1 MAQSEDVR
9 AMIEHV
15 RVKKADGTLYL
26 MNERIAWMPN
36 GKNTFTISHNYADIK
51 TQKISPEGKPKIQL
65 QIVLANG
72 SDTFHFVNPKGQQ
85 DQLEDRNQ
93 VKEILQQMLPLFR
106 RKMSQEMEQKWK
118 VLVDN
123 PSLYQL
129 YKELVATNIITTD
142 EFWETYA
149 TRKQLAMKGID
160 ATGKKEKVGVSSAFL
175 ADVKPQS
182 DGQNG
187 IHYNITSEIIEAIF
201 QTYPAVKRKHFEC
214 VPHKLTEQEFWQRFF
229 QSHYFHRDRMTSMK
243 DFFNDC
249 AKQDEMDIQNA
260 IKKGII
266 DPFFDIR
273 VFDDPVEPTLEN
285 VLGSEA
291 TTSSGKPELSANK
304 ALIRRFNFHSIMVLD
319 ACRSEEERGYKDPL
333 SIISGDKKKES
344 KEKPTE
350 ELTTSIVEVKDDG
363 FENERLMTKKRRLK
377 EATEYDDLAGKKPAI
392 GASIDDF
399 DEGVQPPKLQ
409 VTNTERYM
417 YGPTPL
423 LKNSENSYDYPHDK
437 RNFKASLQAAVLQQI
452 ASITS
457 NWRPFSGIIQDSK
470 KAIQVVNDL
479 SPGGILM
486 KDAAVVSSNLKDEI
500 PKDVLMELRNLT
512 MALNELLYHFWQC
525 IPFSNQT
532 HEKKFIEMKETLD
545 RFHCNKLQ
553 PFHDRV
559 SREFHRDLTSHLFS
573 KLESAHARYNSW
585 FTKKQLQCKN

>member
-85 DQLEDRNQ
+85 SQLEDRNQ

-123 PSLYQL
+123 PNLYQL

-149 TRKQLAMKGID
+149 VRKQLGMKGID
-160 ATGKKEKVGVSSAFL
+160 VNGKKEKVGVSSAFL

-249 AKQDEMDIQNA
+249 ARQDEMDIQNA

-273 VFDDPVEPTLEN
+273 VFDDQVEPTIEN

-291 TTSSGKPELSANK
+291 TTSSGKSELSANK

-333 SIISGDKKKES
+333 SIIGGDKKKES

-350 ELTTSIVEVKDDG
+350 PELTTSIVEVKNDT
-363 FENERLMTKKRRLK
+363 FENERFMAKKRRLK
-377 EATEYDDLAGKKPAI
+377 EATEYDDLAGKRPTV
-392 GASIDDF
+392 GSSIDEF
-399 DEGVQPPKLQ
+399 DEGVQPPKLH
-409 VTNTERYM
+409 VTNVERYM
-417 YGPTPL
+417 YGPTPF
-423 LKNSENSYDYPHDK
+423 DYPHDK
-437 RNFKASLQAAVLQQI
+437 RNIKASVQAAVLQQI
-452 ASITS
+452 SSITS
-457 NWRPFSGIIQDSK
+457 GWRPFSGTIQDSK
-470 KAIQVVNDL
+470 KAIQV
-479 SPGGILM
+479 
-486 KDAAVVSSNLKDEI
+486 
-500 PKDVLMELRNLT
+500 
-512 MALNELLYHFWQC
+512 
-525 IPFSNQT
+525 
-532 HEKKFIEMKETLD
+532 
-545 RFHCNKLQ
+545 
-553 PFHDRV
+553 
-559 SREFHRDLTSHLFS
+559 
-573 KLESAHARYNSW
+573 
-585 FTKKQLQCKN
+585 

>member
-36 GKNTFTISHNYADIK
+36 GKNTFTISHKYADIK

-72 SDTFHFVNPKGQQ
+72 SDTFHFVNPKGQPA
-85 DQLEDRNQ
+85 QLEDRNQ

-123 PSLYQL
+123 PTLYQL
-129 YKELVATNIITTD
+129 YKELVATNIISTD
-142 EFWETYA
+142 EFWQTYA
-149 TRKQLAMKGID
+149 TRKQLSMKGID
-160 ATGKKEKVGVSSAFL
+160 ATVGVSSAFL

-273 VFDDPVEPTLEN
+273 VFDDPVEPTIEN

-291 TTSSGKPELSANK
+291 TTSSANKPELSANK

-319 ACRSEEERGYKDPL
+319 ACRSEEERGYKDP
-333 SIISGDKKKES
+333 
-344 KEKPTE
+344 
-350 ELTTSIVEVKDDG
+350 
-363 FENERLMTKKRRLK
+363 F
-377 EATEYDDLAGKKPAI
+377 
-392 GASIDDF
+392 
-399 DEGVQPPKLQ
+399 
-409 VTNTERYM
+409 
-417 YGPTPL
+417 
-423 LKNSENSYDYPHDK
+423 DYPHDK
-437 RNFKASLQAAVLQQI
+437 RNVKASLQAALLQQI
-452 ASITS
+452 TTISS
-457 NWRPFSGIIQDSK
+457 NWRPFSGIILDSK

-486 KDAAVVSSNLKDEI
+486 KDASVVSSNLKDEI
-500 PKDVLMELRNLT
+500 PKDIVLELKHLQ
-512 MALNELLYHFWQC
+512 MALDELLYHFWQC
-525 IPFSNQT
+525 VPFSNQV

-545 RFHCNKLQ
+545 RFHINKLQ

-559 SREFHRDLTSHLFS
+559 SKEYHRDLTSHLFN
-573 KLESAHARYNSW
+573 KLESAHARYNNW
-585 FTKKQLQCKN
+585 YRKKQLQFKN